1 VGVSS
6 HARQLGVTMLL
17 AGALTVGAGP
27 GTATAHGP
35 CRCIEPRIAAPGDEL
50 TIPVRTLRAIWN
62 PTDADFNVE
71 LGGFRLRNWRHNPAS
86 EAITLAESA
95 KPTEPPL
102 SVSVPKVPAG
112 RYMLLVSRPPSGRRY
127 CSGSPCFAC
136 APDLDL
142 SLRTKAQTTDR
153 RGARPSAKADPR
165 STRRTRQ

>member
-1 VGVSS
+1 
-6 HARQLGVTMLL
+6 MLL

-112 RYMLLVSRPPSGRRY
+112 LYMLLVFDGSEGGTHFTWEYIWVVADEGAEP
-127 CSGSPCFAC
+127 SGSPTWLLPTALGAAVLLGVALFR
-136 APDLDL
+136 
-142 SLRTKAQTTDR
+142 LRS
-153 RGARPSAKADPR
+153 RP
-165 STRRTRQ
+165 